1 MKRNSTSSV
10 LYSAGITAQHQRY
23 GGNARNQVA
32 ARMLLLLLLITQA
45 KSTAEHDRARE
56 RTIEFGASWRET
68 REDSNRLSPPR
79 PFARPREREEETM
92 DEDALIAEAEMEW
105 QAQQEMDWQVG
116 EQ

>member
-45 KSTAEHDRARE
+45 KWTAEHDRARE
-56 RTIEFGASWRET
+56 RTSRKARELFENSIVFRLLAPLLVRESERRKRWT
-68 REDSNRLSPPR
+68 RMP
-79 PFARPREREEETM
+79 
-92 DEDALIAEAEMEW
+92 
-105 QAQQEMDWQVG
+105 
-116 EQ
+116 

>member
-10 LYSAGITAQHQRY
+10 LDSAGITAQHQRY

-45 KSTAEHDRARE
+45 KWTAEHDRARE
-56 RTIEFGASWRET
+56 RTSRKARELFENST
-68 REDSNRLSPPR
+68 CLSPPR